1 VSRPPPSPEISVV
14 IPVYNEEEGLP
25 VLFGRLYPALDAL
38 GRSYEVVFVD
48 DGSSDRSVA
57 ELREQFERRPD
68 VTRVV
73 VLARNAGQH
82 LAILAAFEQTRGT
95 YVITLDADLQNPPE
109 EIGRLVAALDAGADF
124 VGTIRVSR
132 QDVMWR
138 RAASRLMNRIRE
150 GTTSIRITDQG
161 CMLRGYHRSVV
172 DAVNH
177 CTEVST
183 YVPAL
188 AYTFARH
195 PVEIEVSHAE
205 RTIGHSKYSLYSLV
219 RLNFDLM
226 TGFSTAPLQFFSVA
240 GAAIA
245 IISLLLVLFLAVR
258 RLIVGPEAE
267 GLFTLFGIAFFLI
280 GVTLLGLGVVG
291 EYVGRIYEQVRQ
303 RPRYTVAA
311 VLEDNSA
318 ARLPLEAPGA
328 PRQLEAAAATHAV
341 VQGDPE

>member
-1 VSRPPPSPEISVV
+1 MNAGVSPDISVV

-25 VLFGRLYPALDAL
+25 FLFERLYPALDAL

-48 DGSSDRSVA
+48 DGSRDRSVA
-57 ELREQFERRPD
+57 ALREQFQRRPD

-82 LAILAAFEQTRGT
+82 LAILAAFQQTRGR

-109 EIGRLVAALDAGADF
+109 EIARIIAAMDAGADY

-132 QDVMWR
+132 QDVLWR
-138 RAASRLMNRIRE
+138 KAASRFLNRLRE
-150 GTTSIRITDQG
+150 GTTSIHITDQG
-161 CMLRGYHRSVV
+161 CMLRGYDRNVI
-172 DAVNH
+172 DAVNR
-177 CTEVST
+177 CSEVST

-195 PVEIEVSHAE
+195 PVEIEVAHAE
-205 RTIGHSKYSLYSLV
+205 RTVGQSKYSLFRLI

-226 TGFSTAPLQFFSVA
+226 TGFSVAPLQFFSMTGIVIA
-240 GAAIA
+240 MLSIGFVIYLAI
-245 IISLLLVLFLAVR
+245 R

-267 GLFTLFGIAFFLI
+267 GVFTLFGIAFFLI
-280 GVTLLGLGVVG
+280 GVALIGLGVVG

-311 VLEDNSA
+311 VLEQGADA
-318 ARLPLEAPGA
+318 GVAQLVHRPAGTLPAPPA
-328 PRQLEAAAATHAV
+328 PAERVRGTVE
-341 VQGDPE
+341 